1 MRSLE
6 RLALVG
12 ALAAAVTSSG
22 HHQRYT
28 QRPGQRPGPAAGHLP
43 KPGRQLGAGRPQ
55 LADRG
60 AGGRSSGRRSQERPG
75 SSADRPRRVQRSI
88 PRGVQLHRLLFGAVE
103 HICGTGDGITASGA
117 PVQAGVTVAADPD
130 ILPLGSAVYIE
141 GVGLR
146 YIQDTGSAVKGKAL
160 DVAVDTHSEAL
171 TWSGYGTHR
180 VWLLEV
186 E

>member
-12 ALAAAVTSSG
+12 ALAAAVTISG
-22 HHQRYT
+22 TLNARVKDLAQQRDIY
-28 QRPGQRPGPAAGHLP
+28 QSRAANWEQDALNW
-43 KPGRQLGAGRPQ
+43 Q
-55 LADRG
+55 
-60 AGGRSSGRRSQERPG
+60 
-75 SSADRPRRVQRSI
+75 
-88 PRGVQLHRLLFGAVE
+88 
-103 HICGTGDGITASGA
+103 TGDGITASGA

>member
-1 MRSLE
+1 MRNLE
-6 RLALVG
+6 RLALVSV
-12 ALAAAVTSSG
+12 LAAAVTISG
-22 HHQRYT
+22 TLNARVKDLAQQRDIYQSRAANWEQDALNWQT
-28 QRPGQRPGPAAGHLP
+28 EAKEAEAQVADLKAALEAAETGPAGLEVVY
-43 KPGRQLGAGRPQ
+43 LGKFNCTAYCSEQ
-55 LADRG
+55 Y
-60 AGGRSSGRRSQERPG
+60 
-75 SSADRPRRVQRSI
+75 
-88 PRGVQLHRLLFGAVE
+88 E
-103 HICGTGDGITASGA
+103 HICGTGDGITASGT

>member
-1 MRSLE
+1 MKNLE

-12 ALAAAVTSSG
+12 VLAAAVTISG
-22 HHQRYT
+22 TLNARVKDLAQQRDIYQSRAANWEKDALNWQT
-28 QRPGQRPGPAAGHLP
+28 EAQEAEAHVADLKNNLEAAQTGPAGLEVAY
-43 KPGRQLGAGRPQ
+43 LGEFSCTAYCSEQ
-55 LADRG
+55 Y
-60 AGGRSSGRRSQERPG
+60 
-75 SSADRPRRVQRSI
+75 
-88 PRGVQLHRLLFGAVE
+88 E

-146 YIQDTGSAVKGKAL
+146 YVQDTGSAAKGKAL

>member
-12 ALAAAVTSSG
+12 ALAAAVAISG
-22 HHQRYT
+22 TLNARVKDLAQQRDIAANWEQDALNWQT
-28 QRPGQRPGPAAGHLP
+28 EAQEAEAQVADLKNDLEAAQTGPAGFSAVY
-43 KPGRQLGAGRPQ
+43 LGEFNCTAYCSEQ
-55 LADRG
+55 Y
-60 AGGRSSGRRSQERPG
+60 
-75 SSADRPRRVQRSI
+75 
-88 PRGVQLHRLLFGAVE
+88 E

-146 YIQDTGSAVKGKAL
+146 YVQDTGSAVKGKAL

>member
-1 MRSLE
+1 MKNLE

-12 ALAAAVTSSG
+12 ALAAAVFVEGSLNVRIKDLAQ
-22 HHQRYT
+22 QRDIY
-28 QRPGQRPGPAAGHLP
+28 QSRAANWEECANSW
-43 KPGRQLGAGRPQ
+43 QLKAYDAEKVD
-55 LADRG
+55 LEAVLT
-60 AGGRSSGRRSQERPG
+60 A
-75 SSADRPRRVQRSI
+75 VQSV
-88 PRGVQLHRLLFGAVE
+88 PVGLKTTYLGEFSCTAYCSEQYE

-117 PVQAGVTVAADPD
+117 PVQAGMTVAADPD
-130 ILPLGSAVYIE
+130 VLPLGSAVYIE

-146 YIQDTGSAVKGKAL
+146 YVQDTGSAVKGNAL

-171 TWSGYGTHR
+171 AWPGYGTHR

>member
-1 MRSLE
+1 MKNLE

-12 ALAAAVTSSG
+12 ALTAAVTISG
-22 HHQRYT
+22 TLNARVKDLAQQRDIYQSRAANWEKDALNWQT
-28 QRPGQRPGPAAGHLP
+28 KAQEAEAQVADLKNDLEAAQTGPAGFITVY
-43 KPGRQLGAGRPQ
+43 LGEFNCTAYCSEQ
-55 LADRG
+55 Y
-60 AGGRSSGRRSQERPG
+60 
-75 SSADRPRRVQRSI
+75 
-88 PRGVQLHRLLFGAVE
+88 E

-146 YIQDTGSAVKGKAL
+146 YVQDTGSAVKGKAL

>member
-1 MRSLE
+1 MRNFE
-6 RLALVG
+6 RLVLIG
-12 ALAAAVTSSG
+12 ALAAAVTVGGALNSRVKDLAQ
-22 HHQRYT
+22 QRDIYQSRSANWERDALNWQT
-28 QRPGQRPGPAAGHLP
+28 EAKEAEAQVADLKAALEATEASPAGFKVAY
-43 KPGRQLGAGRPQ
+43 LGEFNCTAYC
-55 LADRG
+55 
-60 AGGRSSGRRSQERPG
+60 SEKY
-75 SSADRPRRVQRSI
+75 
-88 PRGVQLHRLLFGAVE
+88 E

-130 ILPLGSAVYIE
+130 ILPLGSAIYIE

-146 YIQDTGSAVKGKAL
+146 YVQDTGSAVKGKAL

>member
-1 MRSLE
+1 MMDFE
-6 RLALVG
+6 RLVLIG
-12 ALAAAVTSSG
+12 ALAAAVTVG
-22 HHQRYT
+22 GALNARVKDLVQQRDIYQSRAALNWQT
-28 QRPGQRPGPAAGHLP
+28 EAQEAEAQVADLKNDLEAAQTGPAGFSAVY
-43 KPGRQLGAGRPQ
+43 LGEFNCTAYCSEQ
-55 LADRG
+55 Y
-60 AGGRSSGRRSQERPG
+60 
-75 SSADRPRRVQRSI
+75 
-88 PRGVQLHRLLFGAVE
+88 E

-117 PVQAGVTVAADPD
+117 PVQVGVTVAADPD
-130 ILPLGSAVYIE
+130 ILPLGSAIYIE

-146 YIQDTGSAVKGKAL
+146 YVQDTGSAVKGKAL

>member
-1 MRSLE
+1 MRNLE
-6 RLALVG
+6 RLALVSV
-12 ALAAAVTSSG
+12 LAAAVTISG
-22 HHQRYT
+22 TLNARVKDLAQKRDIYQSRAANWEQDSLNWQT
-28 QRPGQRPGPAAGHLP
+28 EAQEAEAQVADLKNNLEAAQTGPAGLEVAY
-43 KPGRQLGAGRPQ
+43 LGEFSCTAYCSEQ
-55 LADRG
+55 Y
-60 AGGRSSGRRSQERPG
+60 
-75 SSADRPRRVQRSI
+75 
-88 PRGVQLHRLLFGAVE
+88 E

-146 YIQDTGSAVKGKAL
+146 YVQDTGSAVKGKAL

>member
-1 MRSLE
+1 MKNLE

-12 ALAAAVTSSG
+12 TLTAAVAISG
-22 HHQRYT
+22 TLNARVKDLAQQRDIYQSRAANWEKDALNWQT
-28 QRPGQRPGPAAGHLP
+28 KAQEAEAQVADLKNDLEAAQTGPAGFITVY
-43 KPGRQLGAGRPQ
+43 LGEFNCTAYCSEQ
-55 LADRG
+55 Y
-60 AGGRSSGRRSQERPG
+60 
-75 SSADRPRRVQRSI
+75 
-88 PRGVQLHRLLFGAVE
+88 E

-146 YIQDTGSAVKGKAL
+146 YVQDTGSAVKGKAL

>member
-1 MRSLE
+1 MRNLE
-6 RLALVG
+6 RLALVSV
-12 ALAAAVTSSG
+12 LAAAVTISG
-22 HHQRYT
+22 TLNARVKGLAQQRDIYQSRAANWEQDALNWQT
-28 QRPGQRPGPAAGHLP
+28 EAKEAEAQVADLKAALEAAKTGPAGLEVVY
-43 KPGRQLGAGRPQ
+43 LGEFNCTAYCSEQ
-55 LADRG
+55 Y
-60 AGGRSSGRRSQERPG
+60 
-75 SSADRPRRVQRSI
+75 
-88 PRGVQLHRLLFGAVE
+88 E

-130 ILPLGSAVYIE
+130 IFPLGSAVYIE

>member
-12 ALAAAVTSSG
+12 ALAAAVTISG
-22 HHQRYT
+22 TLNARVKDLAQQRDIYQSRAANWEQNALNWQT
-28 QRPGQRPGPAAGHLP
+28 EAQVADLKNDLEAAQTGPAGFSAVY
-43 KPGRQLGAGRPQ
+43 LGEFNCTAYCSEQ
-55 LADRG
+55 Y
-60 AGGRSSGRRSQERPG
+60 
-75 SSADRPRRVQRSI
+75 
-88 PRGVQLHRLLFGAVE
+88 E
-103 HICGTGDGITASGA
+103 HICGTGDGITASGT

-180 VWLLEV
+180 VWLLEI

>member
-1 MRSLE
+1 MKNLE

-12 ALAAAVTSSG
+12 ALAAAVFVEGSLNAWVKDLAQ
-22 HHQRYT
+22 QRDIYQSRSANWERDALNWQT
-28 QRPGQRPGPAAGHLP
+28 EAKEAEAQVADLKAALEAAQAGPAGLEAAY
-43 KPGRQLGAGRPQ
+43 LGEFNCTAYCSEQ
-55 LADRG
+55 Y
-60 AGGRSSGRRSQERPG
+60 
-75 SSADRPRRVQRSI
+75 
-88 PRGVQLHRLLFGAVE
+88 E

-130 ILPLGSAVYIE
+130 VLPLGSAVYIE

-146 YIQDTGSAVKGKAL
+146 YVQDTGSAVKGNAL

-171 TWSGYGTHR
+171 AWPGYGTHR

>member
-1 MRSLE
+1 MRNLE

-12 ALAAAVTSSG
+12 VLAAAVTISG
-22 HHQRYT
+22 ALNARVKDLAQQRDIYQSRAANWEQDALNWQT
-28 QRPGQRPGPAAGHLP
+28 EAQEAEAQVADLKNDLEAAQTGPAGFITVY
-43 KPGRQLGAGRPQ
+43 LGEFNCTAYCSEQ
-55 LADRG
+55 Y
-60 AGGRSSGRRSQERPG
+60 
-75 SSADRPRRVQRSI
+75 
-88 PRGVQLHRLLFGAVE
+88 E

-130 ILPLGSAVYIE
+130 VLPLGSAVYIE

-146 YIQDTGSAVKGKAL
+146 YVQDTGSAVNGKAL
-160 DVAVDTHSEAL
+160 DVAVETHSEAL
-171 TWSGYGTHR
+171 AWPGYGTHR